1 MLNRETL
8 SILMLLIAGAGL
20 LAWLLH
26 WLIGISQRRWARWLD
41 VPDRTSLRRLLIDW
55 ISNALRT
62 IVWTSC
68 LLFIIKLIP
77 QTRDNFSDAEARLRV
92 WRVSWSDWVLTQ
104 GIELLVTVVVTI
116 FLMRFASALLR
127 TVFELFEYRA
137 VSRGETTAKRRSQTL
152 SNIFRG
158 IAQSVIFFI
167 GLMKVLQQLG
177 TDVTPILASAG
188 VVGIAVGFGAQSLI
202 KDLFAG
208 FLILLEDQYNVG
220 DTIKI
225 GETTGTV
232 ERMML
237 RATQIRALDG
247 SLTTIPNGS
256 ITTVANLSKD
266 WARVVLD
273 LEVDYQEDADR
284 AAQIML
290 ATAQTLREERPAEM
304 IEDPVSMGVER
315 LTPSSLVVRLTV
327 KTLPQKQADIAREL
341 RRRIKLAF
349 DQAGV
354 RAPVREQFILTES
367 PAPRRVAP
375 KNPA

>member
-1 MLNRETL
+1 MLNRETIF
-8 SILMLLIAGAGL
+8 ILLLLIAGVGL

-26 WLIGISQRRWARWLD
+26 LLIGLGQRRWSRWAQ
-41 VPDRTSLRRLLIDW
+41 PRETSLRRLLIDW
-55 ISNALRT
+55 IGNALRT
-62 IVWTSC
+62 IVWTSY
-68 LLFIIKLIP
+68 LLFVIKLIP
-77 QTRDNFSDAEARLRV
+77 QTRDNFRDIEIRLQT
-92 WRVSWSDWVLTQ
+92 WRAGWHDWALNQ
-104 GIELLVTVVVTI
+104 GVTLLVTIVVTV
-116 FLMRFASALLR
+116 FLMRFASALIR

-137 VSRGETTAKRRSQTL
+137 VNRGETTAKRRSQTL

-177 TDVTPILASAG
+177 IDVTPIIASAG

-220 DTIKI
+220 DTVKI
-225 GETTGTV
+225 GETAGTV

-247 SLTTIPNGS
+247 SLTTIPNGT

-273 LEVDYQEDADR
+273 FEIDYQEDADR
-284 AAQIML
+284 AAQLML
-290 ATAQTLREERPAEM
+290 TTAQTLREERPGEM

-315 LTPSSLVVRLTV
+315 LTSSSIVVRLTV

-354 RAPVREQFILTES
+354 RAPSREQFILTES
-367 PAPRRVAP
+367 VTDKRQKPA
-375 KNPA
+375 

>member
-8 SILMLLIAGAGL
+8 FILSLLIAGAIM

-26 WLIGISQRRWARWLD
+26 LLIGLGQRRWLRWME
-41 VPDRTSLRRLLIDW
+41 PRETSLRRLLIDW
-55 ISNALRT
+55 IGNALRT

-68 LLFIIKLIP
+68 LLFVIKLIP
-77 QTRDNFSDAEARLRV
+77 QTRDNFKDIEIRLRS
-92 WRVSWSDWVLTQ
+92 WRAGWHDWVLNQ
-104 GIELLVTVVVTI
+104 GVTLLVTIVVTI
-116 FLMRFASALLR
+116 FLMRFASALIH
-127 TVFELFEYRA
+127 TIFQLFEYRA
-137 VSRGETTAKRRSQTL
+137 ASRGETTAKRRSQTL

-158 IAQSVIFFI
+158 LAQSVIFFA
-167 GLMKVLQQLG
+167 GSMKVLQQLG
-177 TDVTPILASAG
+177 IDVTPIIASAG

-220 DTIKI
+220 DTVKI
-225 GETTGTV
+225 GEVTGTV

-247 SLTTIPNGS
+247 SLTTIPNGT

-266 WARVVLD
+266 WTRVVLD
-273 LEVDYQEDADR
+273 IEVDYQEDADR
-284 AAQIML
+284 AAHIML
-290 ATAQTLREERPAEM
+290 ATAQTLREERPDEF
-304 IEDPVSMGVER
+304 IEAPVSMGIER
-315 LTPSSLVVRLTV
+315 LTPSSLVVRLTA
-327 KTLPQKQADIAREL
+327 KTPPQKQADIAREL

-354 RAPVREQFILTES
+354 RAPVREQFILTEPTS
-367 PAPRRVAP
+367 KRSAA
-375 KNPA
+375 

>member
-1 MLNRETL
+1 MSNRETL
-8 SILMLLIAGAGL
+8 FILSLLIAGAGL

-26 WLIGISQRRWARWLD
+26 WLIGLAQRRWVRWLE

-62 IVWTSC
+62 VGWTSY
-68 LLFIIKLIP
+68 LLFVIKLIP
-77 QTRDNFSDAEARLRV
+77 QVRDNFKDIELRLRA
-92 WRVSWSDWVLTQ
+92 WREGWHDWALNQ
-104 GIELLVTVVVTI
+104 GVTLLVTLVVTV
-116 FLMRFASALLR
+116 FLMRFASAVLR

-273 LEVDYQEDADR
+273 FEVDYQEDADR
-284 AAQIML
+284 AAHIML
-290 ATAQTLREERPAEM
+290 ATAQTLREERPSEM

-367 PAPRRVAP
+367 AVPHGQAP

>member
-1 MLNRETL
+1 MSNRETL
-8 SILMLLIAGAGL
+8 FILSLLIAGAGL

-26 WLIGISQRRWARWLD
+26 WLIGLAQRRWVRWLE

-62 IVWTSC
+62 VGWTSY
-68 LLFIIKLIP
+68 LLFVIKLIP
-77 QTRDNFSDAEARLRV
+77 QVRDNFKDIELRLRA
-92 WRVSWSDWVLTQ
+92 WREGWHDWALNQ
-104 GIELLVTVVVTI
+104 GVTLLVTLVVTV
-116 FLMRFASALLR
+116 FLMRFASAVLR

-290 ATAQTLREERPAEM
+290 ATAQTLHAERPNEL

-327 KTLPQKQADIAREL
+327 KTLPQKQTDIAREL

-349 DQAGV
+349 DQAGI

-367 PAPRRVAP
+367 AVPHGQAP

>member
-8 SILMLLIAGAGL
+8 SILLLLIAGASL

-26 WLIGISQRRWARWLD
+26 WVIGISQRRWVRWLA

-55 ISNALRT
+55 ISNGLRT
-62 IVWTSC
+62 VVWTSC

-77 QTRDNFSDAEARLRV
+77 QTRDDFRDAEERLRA
-92 WRVSWSDWVLTQ
+92 WRIGWGDWVLTQ
-104 GIELLVTVVVTI
+104 GIELLVTIVVTI
-116 FLMRFASALLR
+116 FLMRFASALIR

-225 GETTGTV
+225 GDTTGTV

-290 ATAQTLREERPAEM
+290 ATAQTLREERPGEM

-315 LTPSSLVVRLTV
+315 ITPSSLVLRLTV
-327 KTLPQKQADIAREL
+327 KTLPQKQAEIAREL

-367 PAPRRVAP
+367 NAPQR

>member
-8 SILMLLIAGAGL
+8 FILSLLIAGAGV

-26 WLIGISQRRWARWLD
+26 WLIGLGQRRWVRR
-41 VPDRTSLRRLLIDW
+41 VQPQETSLRRLLIDW

-62 IVWTSC
+62 LVWTSY
-68 LLFIIKLIP
+68 LLFVINLIP
-77 QTRDNFSDAEARLRV
+77 RVRDNFKDIEFRLQA
-92 WRVSWSDWVLTQ
+92 WRAGWYDWVLNQ
-104 GIELLVTVVVTI
+104 GVTLLVTIVVTI
-116 FLMRFASALLR
+116 FLMRFASALIR
-127 TVFELFEYRA
+127 TIFALFEYRA

-177 TDVTPILASAG
+177 IDVTPILASAG

-202 KDLFAG
+202 KDLFGG
-208 FLILLEDQYNVG
+208 FMILLEDQYNVG
-220 DTIKI
+220 DTVKI

-237 RATQIRALDG
+237 RSTQIRALDG
-247 SLTTIPNGS
+247 SLTTIPNGT
-256 ITTVANLSKD
+256 IATVANLSKD

-273 LEVDYQEDADR
+273 IEVDYQEDADR
-284 AAQIML
+284 VAQIML
-290 ATAQTLREERPAEM
+290 ATAQTLREERPDEFNEA
-304 IEDPVSMGVER
+304 PVSMGIER
-315 LTPSSLVVRLTV
+315 LTPSSLVVRLTA
-327 KTLPQKQADIAREL
+327 KTPPQKQADVAREL

-354 RAPVREQFILTES
+354 RAPVREQFILTE
-367 PAPRRVAP
+367 PPP
-375 KNPA
+375 KRSTA